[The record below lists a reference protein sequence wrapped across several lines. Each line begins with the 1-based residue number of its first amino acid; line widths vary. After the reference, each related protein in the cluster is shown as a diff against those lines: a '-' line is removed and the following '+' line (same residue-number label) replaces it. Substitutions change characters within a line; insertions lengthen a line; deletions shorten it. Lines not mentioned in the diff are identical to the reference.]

1 MTLRWT
7 AVVRLAVAGSAAL
20 LAAALLGACASPG
33 TGLQREAAT
42 QFQARVLEVTQAASQ
57 DDPASALKALDG
69 LESDLSAAAA
79 KGQVSE
85 ERSHSITTVASAV
98 RADLNDAVAA
108 QQAAAKAAEDAR
120 TAAQKAA
127 QSPSAT
133 ADAPASQPAP
143 AQGGSGSGAA
153 DTAKNNGG
161 DKGKGK
167 N

>member
-1 MTLRWT
+1 MTLRVT
-7 AVVRLAVAGSAAL
+7 TVLRLAVAGSAAV
-20 LAAALLGACASPG
+20 LAAGLLGACASPG

-57 DDPASALKALDG
+57 EDPATALKALDG

-85 ERSHSITTVASAV
+85 ERSRSITTVASAV

-120 TAAQKAA
+120 TAAQQAA
-127 QSPSAT
+127 QSASPT
-133 ADAPASQPAP
+133 ADAPVPQPAP
-143 AQGGSGSGAA
+143 AQGNSGSGG
-153 DTAKNNGG
+153 AKNSGG